1 MHLLFKSV
9 YESQNNKNNDNNIKN
24 NIEKNASCVNL
35 LFENEECK
43 IKRIDQNKLKS
54 IFNSFDKNIIENI
67 NLLICTPL
75 SEEIFEIFNNIENY
89 NFKNIIVQHTTL
101 ANVEFISHLNEQL
114 YKYIID
120 VNKSFSE
127 ALNFAKKDCMNI
139 IHQFCCYFHKHK
151 YDCELIENLS
161 NELYYKPNLYIDKNP
176 HFNHLRY
183 KCKCKYKDFY

>member
-9 YESQNNKNNDNNIKN
+9 YEPQNNKNNDNNIKN

-54 IFNSFDKNIIENI
+54 FVNSFDKNIIENI

-127 ALNFAKKDCMNI
+127 ALDFAKKDCMNI
-139 IHQFCCYFHKHK
+139 IHQFCCCFHKHK
-151 YDCELIENLS
+151 YD
-161 NELYYKPNLYIDKNP
+161 
-176 HFNHLRY
+176 
-183 KCKCKYKDFY
+183 